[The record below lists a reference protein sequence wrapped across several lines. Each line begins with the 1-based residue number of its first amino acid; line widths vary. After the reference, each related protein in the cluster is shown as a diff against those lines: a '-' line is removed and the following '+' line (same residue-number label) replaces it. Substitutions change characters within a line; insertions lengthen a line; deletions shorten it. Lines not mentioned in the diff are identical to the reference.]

1 MWCTVHNQDIADI
14 TLKAFLLNWL
24 TLFRTLSWR
33 APPNLQDGNVL
44 LLERSD
50 ASPTLFLLVRLPCDF
65 YFLQVDNIC
74 SMISHHKLVRSQC
87 LSCLQYLFPSRSARL
102 TELLNIVWQI
112 KLTLINA
119 SNYKYEISH
128 FEVTFQW
135 AWSWV
140 YRVYSITRVVVRV
153 LLMLMAISFPRKFFL
168 VSLGSRRA
176 IVHLFVM
183 LSAWTSQK
191 ASRV

>member
-1 MWCTVHNQDIADI
+1 MCLIWHWAVQCDFYIVEQQWGEQVFFLTGLPLHNVVESFSYREMWCTVHNQDIADI

-33 APPNLQDGNVL
+33 APPNLQDGNVF

-50 ASPTLFLLVRLPCDF
+50 ASPTLFLVVRLPCDF
-65 YFLQVDNIC
+65 YFLQVDNMC
-74 SMISHHKLVRSQC
+74 SMISHHKLVCSQC

-135 AWSWV
+135 AWS
-140 YRVYSITRVVVRV
+140 
-153 LLMLMAISFPRKFFL
+153 
-168 VSLGSRRA
+168 
-176 IVHLFVM
+176 
-183 LSAWTSQK
+183 
-191 ASRV
+191 